1 MFIIKVI
8 LEVAAILLL
17 LYGYL
22 HEEEVAAWERKTWWK
37 IKQHVKRRIR
47 QAKRAREMA
56 RR

>member
-8 LEVAAILLL
+8 LEVAAVLLL
-17 LYGYL
+17 LYGYW

-37 IKQHVKRRIR
+37 FKQHVKRRIR

-56 RR
+56 RK